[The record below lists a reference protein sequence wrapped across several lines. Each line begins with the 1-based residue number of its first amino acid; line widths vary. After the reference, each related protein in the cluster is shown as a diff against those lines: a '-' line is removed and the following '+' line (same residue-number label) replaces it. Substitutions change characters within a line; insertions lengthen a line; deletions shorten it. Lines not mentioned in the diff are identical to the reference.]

1 MLAGPPPTNIRNF
14 RTKFRRHDDLAS
26 GMCALVMYSIED
38 TFPEIFIIVVGKNK
52 GWIQGFKDEAS
63 ERKEMQN

>member
-1 MLAGPPPTNIRNF
+1 
-14 RTKFRRHDDLAS
+14 
-26 GMCALVMYSIED
+26 MYSIED